1 MFQNF
6 SINLKFVV
14 LVFVMGVI
22 FAVTFMVLN
31 RVAGEID
38 VNWTDYRDQ
47 IAQRQKRL
55 MDIKSQFGYGGGI
68 HSFKNYVLRHNAK
81 YFEKA
86 KSHFEHAEKT
96 IAAYRSIK
104 GVGEVELEALEALG
118 VVLDKYVKALLTA
131 QAMFAA
137 GKLSNEADIAIKV
150 DDTPAFEAFVV
161 LENVYDDMTS
171 RTTDKIGASIAK
183 ELNTL
188 ILSLSFA
195 FVVIVFFSVII
206 ARSMTKPLEA
216 ALDKA
221 KKSQLDLESSREAA
235 EAANLSKSTFLANMS
250 HEIRTPMNAIL
261 GYGQI
266 LVRGGD
272 LTSKQKEGLENI
284 NKSGN
289 HLLGLINDILDISKI
304 ESGAMELNSSSFDL
318 HSAIRWISSMFSI
331 RCEEKRL
338 TWVLKE
344 LDEVRV
350 TVQGDEGKLKQ
361 VLINLLGNAVKF
373 TKKGKIELTV
383 EKGDDNFYRFEVK
396 DDGLGIDSSALRN
409 IFEPFRQDQAG
420 RQEGGTGLGLA
431 ISKKHI
437 ELMGGELGVDSQL
450 GHGSRFYFTLPLYPA
465 EEDVIASSEL
475 TGPDVLR
482 LAAGF
487 NVRSLVVDDNRFNRD
502 VLSQTLLSIGVE
514 VDQAENGKIALEM
527 AQEHTYDIVFMDMR
541 MPVMRGEEAVAKI
554 QEKFGKDGPKVV
566 AITASVFSHQKI
578 NFLEMGCHDFL
589 SKPFQTH
596 LVFQSMKNLL
606 GLEYEYKEEFK
617 EVAKVET
624 VLEPADLSMMS
635 IPNDLYSQL
644 KEAVE
649 FYQVTQIENI
659 MNKLKQQGGDSKV
672 LAGYLQPYIN
682 QYNMDGILEILGKLK
697 NA

>member
-1 MFQNF
+1 M
-6 SINLKFVV
+6 
-14 LVFVMGVI
+14 
-22 FAVTFMVLN
+22 
-31 RVAGEID
+31 
-38 VNWTDYRDQ
+38 
-47 IAQRQKRL
+47 
-55 MDIKSQFGYGGGI
+55 
-68 HSFKNYVLRHNAK
+68 
-81 YFEKA
+81 
-86 KSHFEHAEKT
+86 
-96 IAAYRSIK
+96 
-104 GVGEVELEALEALG
+104 
-118 VVLDKYVKALLTA
+118 
-131 QAMFAA
+131 
-137 GKLSNEADIAIKV
+137 
-150 DDTPAFEAFVV
+150 
-161 LENVYDDMTS
+161 
-171 RTTDKIGASIAK
+171 
-183 ELNTL
+183 
-188 ILSLSFA
+188 
-195 FVVIVFFSVII
+195 
-206 ARSMTKPLEA
+206 
-216 ALDKA
+216 
-221 KKSQLDLESSREAA
+221 
-235 EAANLSKSTFLANMS
+235 
-250 HEIRTPMNAIL
+250 
-261 GYGQI
+261 
-266 LVRGGD
+266 GGD
-272 LTSKQKEGLENI
+272 
-284 NKSGN
+284 
-289 HLLGLINDILDISKI
+289 
-304 ESGAMELNSSSFDL
+304 
-318 HSAIRWISSMFSI
+318 
-331 RCEEKRL
+331 
-338 TWVLKE
+338 
-344 LDEVRV
+344 
-350 TVQGDEGKLKQ
+350 
-361 VLINLLGNAVKF
+361 
-373 TKKGKIELTV
+373 
-383 EKGDDNFYRFEVK
+383 
-396 DDGLGIDSSALRN
+396 
-409 IFEPFRQDQAG
+409 
-420 RQEGGTGLGLA
+420 
-431 ISKKHI
+431 
-437 ELMGGELGVDSQL
+437 LGVDSQL